1 MKVRTRQ
8 KTILKTLFTYT
19 WISVLVGAVSMFLQT
34 DPQQIEFVDHLI
46 NAIYSILIGFS
57 LFANSWLFNWVE
69 VKYVSWIERPF
80 KSLIIIGSIHIIY
93 STLAIYSVNYLWFT
107 IAFNIEWHQ
116 FLEEAGRTIIL
127 GEYIALFLITT
138 IFYARSFF
146 FDWRSKAIETEKLK
160 SEAIALQ
167 YQVMQNQVNP
177 HFLFNSLNVLSS
189 LIDIDSSQAK
199 QFTRELSLFYRDL
212 LSLKDK
218 DLISIQQEL
227 EFVKRYVY
235 LQTIRFGGHF
245 QVQFYI
251 DDNLKG
257 DVIPMSIQMLVE
269 NAVKHNEISQ
279 SNPLE
284 VLVGTTTDR
293 EIFVENNLQPK
304 SQVDH
309 SHNIGLKN
317 LTERYKYLT
326 GRKIEVE
333 NNGTFFRVKLPLVDT
348 DFQNSTP
355 IE

>member
-93 STLAIYSVNYLWFT
+93 STLAIYGVNYIWFT
-107 IAFNIEWHQ
+107 IIFNIEWQ
-116 FLEEAGRTIIL
+116 YFLANAGRTIIL
-127 GEYIALFLITT
+127 GQYIALFLITT

-189 LIDIDSSQAK
+189 LIDIDSSKAK

-218 DLISIQQEL
+218 ELISIQQEL

-245 QVQFYI
+245 NVQFLI
-251 DDNLKG
+251 SDNDQGEL
-257 DVIPMSIQMLVE
+257 IPMSVQMLVE

-279 SNPLE
+279 NNPLE
-284 VLVGTTTDR
+284 VVISIHND
-293 EIFVENNLQPK
+293 EWIVVENNLQPK
-304 SQVDH
+304 SQVEH

-317 LTERYKYLT
+317 LKERYRFLT
-326 GRKIEVE
+326 GREVEIE
-333 NNGTFFRVKLPLVDT
+333 NNGSLFRVKLPIV
-348 DFQNSTP
+348 
-355 IE
+355 ER